1 MERSLEMV
9 KAKVILFAAA
19 AVLACACTHT
29 PKGCSWEMFEMD
41 GLRTGVSVPAADNA
55 AEAIGVVENGVY
67 TAPNGRVF
75 RGGSTVAVA
84 ELMLGV
90 QPRMAALKEVVAHS
104 ENGLYSAR
112 PESGLSNFIADNLA
126 RNVQEATGKKVDVA
140 ITNFGGIR
148 CDLPKGDI
156 LLDDVQSMLPFK
168 NYGTWLSLSGKDLRV
183 IFEQMAATGPQAV
196 SGAKVVVRDGALE
209 SVMIGGKPLD
219 DNRMYG
225 VATIDFLVDGGDGFK
240 IARGAKDMIITDRKI
255 GDFILADIRA
265 ITAEGK
271 SLDYG
276 TDGRF
281 KVYGEA
287 NMSVETLSGF
297 EDLAA
302 GAEVPAPKGK
312 PRLVIMHCNDTHSH
326 LDPVVTT
333 SGLRGGII
341 ERAAFVDSIRTAYPA
356 SKVLLLHAGDFNQG
370 TSYYSEMHGTLEAAL
385 VNAMKYDCITLGNHE
400 LDDGIEALAA
410 RLATLDCPV
419 VCANC
424 EFPDTLQNHVKPYAI
439 VRRGGMKIGII
450 GMESHIASMVAAPIA
465 DRVRQF
471 DNAETINKW
480 APYLR
485 EKEGCDMVI
494 LLSHLGYREDQE
506 IVPQV
511 RGLDLI
517 VGGHSHTFVDD
528 IVYATD
534 PDGREIPIITDGCW
548 GINMGLVKVY

>member
-1 MERSLEMV
+1 MV
-9 KAKVILFAAA
+9 KAKVILFSAALA
-19 AVLACACTHT
+19 LACGCSHA
-29 PKGCSWEMFEMD
+29 PKGYTWEKFEID
-41 GLRTGVSVPAADNA
+41 GHRTGVTVPAADNID
-55 AEAIGVVENGVY
+55 EALGVVENGVY

-75 RGGSTVAVA
+75 KGGSTAAVA
-84 ELMLGV
+84 QLLIGA
-90 QPRMAALKEVVAHS
+90 QPSMAAIKEVVARS
-104 ENGLYSAR
+104 ENGLRSAR
-112 PESGLSNFIADNLA
+112 PESPLSNFIVDNLA
-126 RNVQEATGKKVDVA
+126 RDVQEATGRKVDVA

-148 CDLPKGDI
+148 CDLPAGDI

-168 NYGTWLSLSGKDLRV
+168 NYGTWLSLSGKDLRAV
-183 IFEQMAATGPQAV
+183 FEQMAATGPQAV
-196 SGAKVVVRDGALE
+196 SGAKVVVRDHKLE
-209 SVMIGGKPLD
+209 SVIIGGKPLD

-240 IARGAKDMIITDRKI
+240 IARGAKDMIITDKKI
-255 GDFILADIRA
+255 GELILEDIRA
-265 ITAEGK
+265 VTAEGK
-271 SLDYG
+271 TLDYG

-287 NMSVETLSGF
+287 NLAVETLSGV
-297 EDLAA
+297 EDVK
-302 GAEVPAPKGK
+302 AEEPGPAPAGE

-341 ERAAFVDSIRTAYPA
+341 ERAAFADSIRAAYPA
-356 SKVLLLHAGDFNQG
+356 SKVLMLHAGDFNQG
-370 TSYYSEMHGTLEAAL
+370 TSYYSELHGTLEAAL

-400 LDDGIEALAA
+400 LDDGIEDLAA

-424 EFPDTLQNHVKPYAI
+424 EFPDTLQNHVRPYAI

-465 DRVRQF
+465 DRVQQF
-471 DNAETINKW
+471 DNVETLNKW
-480 APYLR
+480 VPYLR

-506 IVPQV
+506 IIPQV
-511 RGLDLI
+511 GGIDLV
-517 VGGHSHTFVDD
+517 VGGHSHTFVDGL
-528 IVYATD
+528 VYATD
-534 PDGREIPIITDGCW
+534 PDGRRVPVITDGCW
-548 GINMGLVKVY
+548 GIEMGLVKVY